1 MIRRINYLRDNGVI
15 SFEKVSR
22 DAIRAKREEKWSSL
36 TRVCLFFT
44 GWGYECVQTCTW
56 NEKLPSS
63 DTCIYKKKESY
74 QPKIYFRGTNE
85 PFSLFSTERI
95 FFSPLL
101 PKRVRQLDEYILPRW
116 TNIFE
121 IFERYSGEGKS
132 RRIIGEDG
140 RPRFQIFGEI
150 EMTNRYIS
158 GVRFHWRRS
167 TIGLSIRRRIDRI
180 RSSIVNRDGN
190 FPSMENGSF
199 ISRILWGKGGA
210 GWKRL
215 TSYIAACIIKLFV
228 ICF

>member
-1 MIRRINYLRDNGVI
+1 MR
-15 SFEKVSR
+15 FERNARKSGQVWL
-22 DAIRAKREEKWSSL
+22 E
-36 TRVCLFFT
+36 FFYFL
-44 GWGYECVQTCTW
+44 WGYECVQMW

-63 DTCIYKKKESY
+63 RILIRASIKRRKIIDQKYIFEEQTNPFPFLRKQKE
-74 QPKIYFRGTNE
+74 
-85 PFSLFSTERI
+85 FS
-95 FFSPLL
+95 FFLCFQS
-101 PKRVRQLDEYILPRW
+101 EYASW

-199 ISRILWGKGGA
+199 ISRILRGKGGA

>member
-1 MIRRINYLRDNGVI
+1 MR
-15 SFEKVSR
+15 FERNARKSGQVWL
-22 DAIRAKREEKWSSL
+22 KFVYFL
-36 TRVCLFFT
+36 
-44 GWGYECVQTCTW
+44 WGYECVQMCTW

-74 QPKIYFRGTNE
+74 RPKIYFRGTNE
-85 PFSLFSTERI
+85 PFSLSQKTERI

-199 ISRILWGKGGA
+199 ISRILRGKGG
-210 GWKRL
+210 

>member
-1 MIRRINYLRDNGVI
+1 MR
-15 SFEKVSR
+15 FERNARKSGQVWL
-22 DAIRAKREEKWSSL
+22 KFVYFL
-36 TRVCLFFT
+36 
-44 GWGYECVQTCTW
+44 WGYECVQMCTW
-56 NEKLPSS
+56 NEKLPSFENS

-74 QPKIYFRGTNE
+74 RPKIYFRGTNE

-95 FFSPLL
+95 FFSSLL

-199 ISRILWGKGGA
+199 ISRIL
-210 GWKRL
+210 
-215 TSYIAACIIKLFV
+215 
-228 ICF
+228 

>member
-1 MIRRINYLRDNGVI
+1 MR
-15 SFEKVSR
+15 FERNARKSGQVWL
-22 DAIRAKREEKWSSL
+22 KFVYFL
-36 TRVCLFFT
+36 
-44 GWGYECVQTCTW
+44 WGYECVQMCTW

-63 DTCIYKKKESY
+63 RILIRASIKRR
-74 QPKIYFRGTNE
+74 KIIDQKYIFEEQTNPF
-85 PFSLFSTERI
+85 PFSQQKGFS
-95 FFSPLL
+95 FLL
-101 PKRVRQLDEYILPRW
+101 CFQSEYANW

-199 ISRILWGKGGA
+199 ISRILRGKGGA

>member
-1 MIRRINYLRDNGVI
+1 MI

-36 TRVCLFFT
+36 IRVCLFFM
-44 GWGYECVQTCTW
+44 GIRMCSNVHVKWKASKFED
-56 NEKLPSS
+56 S
-63 DTCIYKKKESY
+63 DTCIYKKKENY
-74 QPKIYFRGTNE
+74 RPKIYFRGTNE
-85 PFSLFSTERI
+85 PFSLSQQKGFS
-95 FFSPLL
+95 FLL
-101 PKRVRQLDEYILPRW
+101 CFQSEYASW

-199 ISRILWGKGGA
+199 ISRILRGKGGA